1 MADADGGTGVSPRAA
16 IYCRLSE
23 EDRNKRAPE
32 DDSASIRNQ
41 KAMLTAW
48 CAEKHWQVYD
58 IYSDDDYTGSDRN
71 RPEFQRLLADARQ
84 KKFDIVLCKSL
95 SRFTREVEL
104 VERYIHGLF
113 PRLGIRFV
121 SIVDNADTAAP
132 GNKKTRQ
139 INALVNEWYLEDLS
153 ENIRSVLTSRR
164 RDGYH
169 IGSFALYG
177 YRKDPEQRGHLLV
190 DDEAAAVV
198 REVFGQYASGT
209 GMTAIARQLNHRGI
223 PNPTAYKQQQGLNYR
238 QPSGNSGLWT
248 YSAISSLL
256 RNEMYTGTLV
266 QGKCG
271 SVSYKTKENRPR
283 PKEEWMRV
291 PGTHEAIVSPALWAQ
306 VQARL
311 AQNARP
317 MATGEA
323 GPFTGIVRCAG
334 CGHSLR
340 TSKSH
345 GRRYLHCPTH
355 RIARDDCPGCFLSVD
370 ALEESVR
377 QELAAL
383 LACCPDS
390 PQCVPSPLSRPRV
403 QALIRRIEISRPAPG
418 SRAVPVKIFWRF

>member
-1 MADADGGTGVSPRAA
+1 MITQVPTGIARNSSGFWQMHGRKSSTSSSVRASPASPAKWSWWSGTSTACSPA
-16 IYCRLSE
+16 
-23 EDRNKRAPE
+23 
-32 DDSASIRNQ
+32 
-41 KAMLTAW
+41 
-48 CAEKHWQVYD
+48 
-58 IYSDDDYTGSDRN
+58 
-71 RPEFQRLLADARQ
+71 
-84 KKFDIVLCKSL
+84 
-95 SRFTREVEL
+95 
-104 VERYIHGLF
+104 
-113 PRLGIRFV
+113 
-121 SIVDNADTAAP
+121 VDNADTAAP

-209 GMTAIARQLNHRGI
+209 GMTSIARQLNHRGI

-283 PKEEWMRV
+283 PKKEWMRV

-311 AQNARP
+311 AQTARP

-334 CGHSLR
+334 CGRIVMMDRETFLQ
-340 TSKSH
+340 
-345 GRRYLHCPTH
+345 RRKKT
-355 RIARDDCPGCFLSVD
+355 ITQG
-370 ALEESVR
+370 
-377 QELAAL
+377 
-383 LACCPDS
+383 PD
-390 PQCVPSPLSRPRV
+390 
-403 QALIRRIEISRPAPG
+403 PAQG
-418 SRAVPVKIFWRF
+418 